1 MESTKNLTQ
10 RVGLTRKAKRNIY
23 YFCIMALPILQFL
36 VFYIYVNIESVL
48 MAFSSY
54 EVALGGYKQS
64 FTIGNFKEAFA
75 LLKARPPLFKNSL
88 ILFFVQLFISYPLA
102 LLFSN
107 YIYKKWAASGF
118 FKTILFMPQLISG
131 LVYGIIFSFLVTDCY
146 KFISGDTMTLLD
158 PNRENIARTT
168 VIIFNVLMGFGV
180 NVLLFSGSMSNI
192 NASVVESAHLDGA
205 NNIQEFVYITL
216 PAIYGTFVQLFI
228 VTLSGIFTNQMGL
241 MALYQGKD
249 NALATIG
256 YYMYLQTLWSPGL
269 TGDIGQIL
277 YPVLSAMG
285 LMITVVVVPI
295 TLTTRKVLMK
305 VGPSEN

>member
-1 MESTKNLTQ
+1 MESTNPATK
-10 RVGLTRKAKRNIY
+10 RFGLTRNSKRNIY

-36 VFYIYVNIESVL
+36 IFYVYVNIDSVM

-54 EVALGGYKQS
+54 EVALGGYNRA
-64 FTIGNFKEAFA
+64 FTLGNFKEAFA
-75 LLKARPPLFKNSL
+75 LLKARPALFGNSL
-88 ILFFVQLFISYPLA
+88 IMFCVQMFISYPLA
-102 LLFSN
+102 LFFSN
-107 YIYKKWAASGF
+107 YIYKKWPASGF

-131 LVYGIIFSFLVTDCY
+131 LVYGIIYSFLVTDCY
-146 KFISGDTMTLLD
+146 KFISGDTLTLLD
-158 PNRENIARTT
+158 PNRENMARTT
-168 VIIFNVLMGFGV
+168 VIVFNVLMSFGV

-192 NASVVESAHLDGA
+192 NVSVVESAHLDGA
-205 NNIQEFVYITL
+205 NNFQEFVYITL

-249 NALATIG
+249 NALSTIG

-269 TGDIGQIL
+269 TGDVGQIL

-285 LMITVVVVPI
+285 LILTLVVVPI